1 MPLIRRRSSEQLH
14 AKQTSRR
21 GYVPVVGYTP
31 AGHPSDFIDL
41 SLETPDQ
48 QFNALSAMLEA
59 EDAASPAPDTTT
71 PPFGEPT
78 DPDEYI
84 PEVVLEQNYMPAP
97 DVDAVAVSDVPSLLQ
112 DAYGADIPEW
122 DWENDDQ
129 YFGLGVPPGVP
140 NYGQPI
146 ESGHSQ
152 IVRPNPSAELGW
164 DQWSGKF
171 VIARVPRH
179 ENNFTRYNAG
189 TSRGHSLPPEKW
201 LGRGP
206 STMPLF
212 TQQQRDLMLSE
223 IQRRGKHNVVVQYVS
238 PPAYTDQVLV
248 VDPTV
253 YASPEIGPEGV
264 LP

>member
-1 MPLIRRRSSEQLH
+1 MSSQTTRRP
-14 AKQTSRR
+14 
-21 GYVPVVGYTP
+21 YVPDVGYTP
-31 AGHPSDFIDL
+31 AGHPSDFVDL

-48 QFNALSAMLEA
+48 QFQALTAMLEA
-59 EDAASPAPDTTT
+59 DDAANPAPMTYT
-71 PPFGEPT
+71 PPYGEP
-78 DPDEYI
+78 I
-84 PEVVLEQNYMPAP
+84 PENEYVSDAVLESAYMPAP
-97 DVDAVAVSDVPSLLQ
+97 DVEAAAAADLPALFE
-112 DAYGADIPEW
+112 DAYGVSIPEW

-152 IVRPNPSAELGW
+152 IIRPNPSAELGW
-164 DQWSGKF
+164 DAWSGRA
-171 VIARVPRH
+171 ILARVARH
-179 ENNFTRYNAG
+179 ENDFKRYNAG
-189 TSRGHSLPPEKW
+189 TSRGHALPPEKW

-206 STMPLF
+206 GVMF
-212 TQQQRDLMLSE
+212 TQQQRDLMLAE

-238 PPAYTDQVLV
+238 PPSYTDQVLA
-248 VDPTV
+248 VDPTA